1 MNDRRSSRRK
11 KSSKPAGSGG
21 SLRRWVVWIPPV
33 LLIGA
38 LGAAIM
44 HFGELER
51 FLAILRSA
59 RPLWLVA
66 AVLLQVTTYASVAL
80 GWRAVLAEAH
90 APQPLR
96 RLTRFAVSKLFAD
109 QVIPSAGMSGN
120 MLLVERLTNLGV
132 PRGAAV
138 AALLVSMIGFYTS
151 LSLLAMATLV
161 LLWIS
166 DKATPLLVG
175 LVTLFLLIALAI
187 PSLALWLRSR
197 GSKPLPAVVE
207 RIGPIRKLLEAVGEA
222 PADLLRNRWLI
233 ARVTGF
239 NALIFI
245 ADAATL
251 QVCLLALGQK
261 AAFGTAFIAMICA
274 QMVVIIGPVPLGLGS
289 FEATSTGMLSLLG
302 VPVEVA
308 FAGTLLLRGFTLWIP
323 LLPGLIITQRSYRRH
338 AARPP
343 RNPAG

>member
-1 MNDRRSSRRK
+1 MAKVQHEYRAK
-11 KSSKPAGSGG
+11 GG
-21 SLRRWVVWIPPV
+21 ASLRRWVVWIPPV

-38 LGAAIM
+38 LIAAIL

-51 FLAILRSA
+51 FLAILRRA

-66 AVLLQVTTYASVAL
+66 AALLQISTYASVAL
-80 GWRAVLAEAH
+80 GWRAVLREAD

-96 RLTRFAVSKLFAD
+96 RLIRFAVSKLFAD

-120 MLLVERLTNLGV
+120 MLLVERLTSLGV

-138 AALLVSMIGFYTS
+138 AALLVSMIGFYAS
-151 LSLLAMATLV
+151 FSLLALATLI
-161 LLWIS
+161 LLWLN

-175 LVTLFLLIALAI
+175 LVTLFLMVALAI
-187 PSLALWLRSR
+187 PSLALWLRGR
-197 GSKPLPAVVE
+197 GSEPLPELIE
-207 RIGPIRKLLEAVGEA
+207 RIGPIRKLVEAVAEA
-222 PADLLRNRWLI
+222 PENLLHNRRLI
-233 ARVTGF
+233 ARVSGF
-239 NALIFI
+239 NALVFL

-251 QVCLLALGQK
+251 QVCLAALGQEV
-261 AAFGTAFIAMICA
+261 AFGTAFIAMICA

-289 FEATSTGMLSLLG
+289 FEATSTGMLTLLG

-323 LLPGLIITQRSYRRH
+323 LLPGLIITQRSYRHR
-338 AARPP
+338 AARP
-343 RNPAG
+343 